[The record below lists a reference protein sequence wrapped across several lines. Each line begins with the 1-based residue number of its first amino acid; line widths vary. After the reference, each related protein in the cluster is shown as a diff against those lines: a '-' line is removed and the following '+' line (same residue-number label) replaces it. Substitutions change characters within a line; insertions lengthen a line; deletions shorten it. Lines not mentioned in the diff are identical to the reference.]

1 VDSRIKSLL
10 KKVSYALSKVF
21 FGTLLGIYFRVR
33 VRGRKNIPKDGGF
46 LLAANHFSFADPLI
60 LGAFLPRRLWFVMAE
75 DQFARPVVHHF
86 SRLMDVIPVR
96 TGAAFQ
102 LSAVKKVL
110 HRLRRGHGV
119 AIFPEGRRSQTGK
132 LLPPLPG
139 VGVFASRG
147 GVPVVPVAI
156 VGTRE
161 AYPVGCAIPRPK
173 RVTLYVGEPLKGLGS
188 LAPEAIAQRVMEAV
202 AELLRRNGHADY
214 VDGAAGSAAPT
225 GPSALPGGG

>member
-1 VDSRIKSLL
+1 MDSRVKSFL
-10 KKVSYALSKVF
+10 KKVSYALSKVL
-21 FGTLLGIYFRVR
+21 FGTLLWVYFRVG
-33 VRGRKNIPKDGGF
+33 VRGRKNLPKDGGF

-75 DQFARPVVHHF
+75 DQFAKPVVHHF

-96 TGAAFQ
+96 AGAAFQ

-119 AIFPEGRRSQTGK
+119 AIFPEGRRSPTGK

-161 AYPVGCAIPRPK
+161 AYPIGRIIPRPK
-173 RVTLYVGEPLKGLGS
+173 KVTLYVGKPLQGLGA
-188 LAPEAIAQRVMEAV
+188 LAPEAIARKVMDAV
-202 AELLRRNGHADY
+202 AELLRSNGHADY
-214 VDGAAGSAAPT
+214 VDDSPSEPAGAALDAAVRP
-225 GPSALPGGG
+225 